1 MCFEN
6 LPPLEEL
13 FGELIDNMILKIYQR
28 FLTKMWKL
36 LLKFYERYAQKKN
49 LHDFKLTK
57 KDLFYYIII

>member
-13 FGELIDNMILKIYQR
+13 FGELIDNVIKNLPAFFDKDVEQ
-28 FLTKMWKL
+28 L
-36 LLKFYERYAQKKN
+36 LLKFYERYAHQKN